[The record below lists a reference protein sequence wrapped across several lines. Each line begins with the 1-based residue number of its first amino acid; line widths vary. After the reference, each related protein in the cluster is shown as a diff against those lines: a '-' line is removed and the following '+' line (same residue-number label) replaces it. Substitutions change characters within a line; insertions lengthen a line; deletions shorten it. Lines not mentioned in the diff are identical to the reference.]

1 MVQDFWMTGVGVGA
15 YQRGMLVYQQTKG
28 LFYFNHAHNEYLQ
41 LAAEGGALLCVPAG
55 VMLLSGL
62 WMIARRLSVDRS
74 SVFWIRAG
82 AVSGMLAVAVQSVW
96 DTGLRMPANSLL
108 FASLAALAL
117 HQPAG
122 PVRVAGDD
130 RRQPTVAPAIEA

>member
-15 YQRGMLVYQQTKG
+15 YQRGMLVYQQSKG

-55 VMLLSGL
+55 VMVLSGL
-62 WMIARRLSVDRS
+62 RLIGRRLSADRS
-74 SVFWIRAG
+74 PVFWIRAG
-82 AVSGMLAVAVQSVW
+82 AASGLLAVAFQSVW

-108 FASLAALAL
+108 FGSLAALAL
-117 HQPAG
+117 HQPVG
-122 PVRVAGDD
+122 STRVADED
-130 RRQPTVAPAIEA
+130 RRQPPDATAIEA